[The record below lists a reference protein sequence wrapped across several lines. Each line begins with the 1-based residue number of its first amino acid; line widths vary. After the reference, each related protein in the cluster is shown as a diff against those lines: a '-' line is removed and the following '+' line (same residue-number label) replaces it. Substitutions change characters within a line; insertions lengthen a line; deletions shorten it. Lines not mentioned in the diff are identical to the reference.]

1 MKILY
6 LNTGMHHKNQHALN
20 HYKNIEFVTIHS
32 PEQIG
37 NFDLSLFDCV
47 YSPSLS
53 IDVSLYP
60 NTKFLF
66 GPHLSVFPDEK
77 LLKIKGEKTIY
88 IQPSRWV
95 IDLWKI
101 YFPICDNLPLK
112 VLPFGVDTECF
123 NEIKPWNQRNKVFLY
138 TKHRNSDDLKKIQHF
153 LQYKNIEYKIFDY
166 DQRYNE
172 NEYIDYLHDSKYAI
186 FLDAHESQ
194 GFAIQEALACNVPL
208 FVWSVKSMNQEL
220 GTNYQDFPATSIPYW
235 DERCGEYFHEFE
247 EMETIF
253 DLFLSKLE
261 LGNYRPRE
269 YILEN
274 LSMEICE
281 KKMMDLI
288 NNI

>member
-6 LNTGMHHKNQHALN
+6 LNTGMHNKNQHALN

-32 PEQIG
+32 PEQIR
-37 NFDLSLFDCV
+37 NYDLSLFDCV
-47 YSPSLS
+47 YSPCEP

-66 GPHLSVFPDEK
+66 GPHFSIFPDEK
-77 LLKIKGEKTIY
+77 LLKIKGENHVLNLL
-88 IQPSRWV
+88 SEWV
-95 IDLWKI
+95 ANIWK
-101 YFPICDNLPLK
+101 NNPLCK
-112 VLPFGVDTECF
+112 NINIKCIPFGVDTERF

-138 TKHRNSDDLKKIQHF
+138 TKHRNSDDLNKIQHF
-153 LQYKNIEYKIFDY
+153 LQYKNVEYKIFDY
-166 DQRYNE
+166 HRRYNE

-186 FLDAHESQ
+186 ILDAHESQ
-194 GFAIQEALACNVPL
+194 GFGIQEALSCNVPL
-208 FVWSVKSMNQEL
+208 FVWSVKSMNQEA
-220 GTNYQDFPATSIPYW
+220 GQNYQDFPATSIPYW
-235 DERCGEYFHEFE
+235 EERCGEYFHEFE
-247 EMETIF
+247 EIESKF
-253 DLFLSKLE
+253 ELFLSKLE
-261 LGNYRPRE
+261 LDNYRPRE

>member
-6 LNTGMHHKNQHALN
+6 LNTGMHHKNQNALN

-32 PEQIG
+32 HEQID
-37 NFDLSLFDCV
+37 NYDLSLFDCV
-47 YSPSLS
+47 FSPCLS
-53 IDVSLYP
+53 IDVSKYP

-66 GPHLSVFPDEK
+66 GPHFSVFPDER
-77 LLKIKGEKTIY
+77 LEIIKGENHVLNLL
-88 IQPSRWV
+88 SEWV
-95 IDLWKI
+95 ANIWK
-101 YFPICDNLPLK
+101 NNPLCK
-112 VLPFGVDTECF
+112 NINIECIPFGVDTECF

-138 TKHRNSDDLKKIQHF
+138 TKHRNPDDLYKIQHF
-153 LQYKNIEYKIFDY
+153 LQYKNVEYKVFDY
-166 DQRYNE
+166 DRRYNE

-235 DERCGEYFHEFE
+235 DERCGEYFHDFKEI
-247 EMETIF
+247 ETKF

-261 LGNYRPRE
+261 FDNYRPRE